1 VSSRSRA
8 PATFLTAI
16 AATVVIVSAVANLTR
31 DRGVHNSPPARD
43 TQLSEQPLVG
53 LGPGVTVREVTQ
65 NTPFSLVALTGDLA
79 GTSTRVRAKRP
90 DGSWG
95 PWYQTE
101 YETAAPDN
109 GSQSGSAP
117 TGPTEGPR
125 STDPVFVGTTTTV
138 QIAVTRPLDAA
149 LTLGVVPSQAG
160 TSPAGGGPPAAP
172 RAPSENEDLGYRPA
186 SREQPFGQNISA
198 ILISPPQAPA
208 DTHWTPP
215 SGVLMPGQPP
225 AIISRAEWGADESL
239 RCGTPQY
246 DNGIRAAV
254 VHHTAGSNDYSPLE
268 SAGIVK
274 AIYTYHSKTLGWC
287 DIAYNA
293 LVDKYGQ
300 VFEGSA
306 GGLTKA
312 VEGFHTGGFNRNTWG
327 VAMIGNFDDVPP
339 TPIQLRTMGR
349 LRGWRLGMDGVDPKG
364 TVELESAGSH
374 YTTFPA
380 GAIAK
385 LPTIFTHR
393 DVGNTD
399 CPGNAAYALM
409 DEVRDIASHFNDP
422 PEELINALKGG
433 AIYEHWEAIGGMNS
447 VLGAPTSPEDGT
459 EGDGRYATFAK
470 GAMYWSPETGPQ
482 PVTGAI
488 YDAWASQSYERG
500 PLGLPTSAEIQE
512 PLQITQNYQ
521 HGTLNYN
528 RLTGDVT
535 EVIDGITTPLS
546 AESPSGPTVPP
557 EHFSL
562 PAHPAAT

>member
-1 VSSRSRA
+1 ML
-8 PATFLTAI
+8 LTAI
-16 AATVVIVSAVANLTR
+16 AATVVLVSAVANLTR
-31 DRGVHNSPPARD
+31 DREARHPAANSG
-43 TQLSEQPLVG
+43 TQLAEQPLVG
-53 LGPGVTVREVTQ
+53 LGAGVTVREISQ
-65 NTPFSLVALTGDLA
+65 NTPFSLVAVTGDLA
-79 GTSTRVRAKRP
+79 GTSTRVRAKHS

-101 YETAAPDN
+101 YETAAPDAR
-109 GSQSGSAP
+109 SGGQPLTATA

-138 QIAVTRPLDAA
+138 QIAITRPLDAA
-149 LTLGVVPSQAG
+149 PTPDVQR
-160 TSPAGGGPPAAP
+160 SPAESAG
-172 RAPSENEDLGYRPA
+172 LGYKPA

-198 ILISPPQAPA
+198 VLISPPQAPVE
-208 DTHWTPP
+208 THWTPP

-306 GGLTKA
+306 GGLTKP
-312 VEGFHTGGFNRNTWG
+312 VEGFHTGGFNHNTWG

-339 TPIQLRTMGR
+339 TPIQLRMLGR
-349 LRGWRLGMDGVDPKG
+349 LLGWRLGMDGVDPKG
-364 TVELESAGSH
+364 TVALESAGSH

-380 GAIAK
+380 GAVAT

-409 DEVRDIASHFNDP
+409 DEVRDIASHVNDP

-433 AIYEHWEAIGGMNS
+433 AIYEHWEAMGGMNS
-447 VLGAPTSPEDGT
+447 VLGSPTSPEDST

-470 GAMYWSPETGPQ
+470 GAMYWSPLTGPQ

-512 PLQITQNYQ
+512 PLQITQNFQ

-528 RLTGDVT
+528 RLTGDVS
-535 EVIDGITTPLS
+535 EVVDGITTPLS
-546 AESPSGPTVPP
+546 TESQTGPTVPP

-562 PAHPAAT
+562 PTHPAAA

>member
-1 VSSRSRA
+1 ML
-8 PATFLTAI
+8 LTAI
-16 AATVVIVSAVANLTR
+16 AATVVIVSWLGGATR
-31 DRGVHNSPPARD
+31 DRGAPDPPRPRG
-43 TQLSEQPLVG
+43 TEVVEQPLIG
-53 LGPGVTVREVTQ
+53 LGGGVSIREVTQ
-65 NTPFSLVALTGDLA
+65 DTPFSLVALTGDLA

-95 PWYQTE
+95 PWYRTE
-101 YETAAPDN
+101 YETAAPDAGPA
-109 GSQSGSAP
+109 GSESARQG
-117 TGPTEGPR
+117 GPSEEPR
-125 STDPVFVGTTTTV
+125 STDPLFVGTTRTV
-138 QIAVTRPLDAA
+138 QIAVTRPIDAPV
-149 LTLGVVPSQAG
+149 TR
-160 TSPAGGGPPAAP
+160 PPAP
-172 RAPSENEDLGYRPA
+172 PSVGTNNDLGYRPA
-186 SREQPFGQNISA
+186 SKEHPYAQNISA
-198 ILISPPQAPA
+198 VLISPPQSP
-208 DTHWTPP
+208 DRRQWTPP
-215 SGVLMPGQPP
+215 SGVMMPGQPP
-225 AIISRAEWGADESL
+225 SIISRAEWGADESL
-239 RCGTPQY
+239 RCGSPQY

-312 VEGFHTGGFNRNTWG
+312 VEAFHTGGFNRNTWG

-339 TPIQLRTMGR
+339 TPIQLRTVGR
-349 LRGWRLGMDGVDPKG
+349 LLGWRLGMDGVDPKG

-409 DEVRDIASHFNDP
+409 GEIRDIASHFNDP

-433 AIYEHWEAIGGMNS
+433 AIYEHWQAMGGMNS
-447 VLGAPTSPEDGT
+447 FLGAPTSPEDNAD
-459 EGDGRYATFAK
+459 GDARYVTFAK
-470 GAMYWSPETGPQ
+470 GAMYWSPKTGAQ

-488 YDAWASQSYERG
+488 YDAWASLSYERG
-500 PLGLPTSAEIQE
+500 PLGLPTSAELQE
-512 PLQITQNYQ
+512 PLQISQNFQ
-521 HGTLNYN
+521 HGTLNFE
-528 RLTGDVT
+528 RLAGNVT
-535 EVIDGITTPLS
+535 EVVDGIATPLS
-546 AESPSGPTVPP
+546 TQSPSGPAVPP

-562 PAHPAAT
+562 PAHTAGA

>member
-1 VSSRSRA
+1 MSPSRG
-8 PATFLTAI
+8 PTTLLTAI
-16 AATVVIVSAVANLTR
+16 VATVVIVSWVADTTR
-31 DRGVHNSPPARD
+31 DRGTAGSPPARG
-43 TQLSEQPLVG
+43 TQLAEQPLVG
-53 LGPGVTVREVTQ
+53 LGGGVTVRQ
-65 NTPFSLVALTGDLA
+65 ISQDTPFSLVALTGDLA
-79 GTSTRVRAKRP
+79 GTSTRVRARRP

-101 YETAAPDN
+101 YETAAPDGATAA
-109 GSQSGSAP
+109 GSL
-117 TGPTEGPR
+117 EGPR
-125 STDPVFVGTTTTV
+125 GTDPVFVGTTTTV
-138 QIAVTRPLDAA
+138 EIAVTRPIDAPVTQAPPAPPSEAA
-149 LTLGVVPSQAG
+149 L
-160 TSPAGGGPPAAP
+160 
-172 RAPSENEDLGYRPA
+172 GYKPA

-198 ILISPPQAPA
+198 ILISPPQAP
-208 DTHWTPP
+208 TETQWTPP
-215 SGVLMPGQPP
+215 SGVLMPGQAP
-225 AIISRAEWGADESL
+225 AIISRAQWGADESL
-239 RCGTPQY
+239 RCGSPQY

-312 VEGFHTGGFNRNTWG
+312 VEAFHTGGFNRNTWG

-339 TPIQLRTMGR
+339 TPIQLRTLGR
-349 LRGWRLGMDGVDPKG
+349 LLGWRLGLDDVDPKG
-364 TVELESAGSH
+364 TVALESADSH

-380 GAIAK
+380 GSVAT

-422 PEELINALKGG
+422 PEELIKALQGG
-433 AIYEHWEAIGGMNS
+433 AIYDHWQAMGGMNS
-447 VLGAPTSPEDGT
+447 VLGAPTSPEDSA
-459 EGDGRYATFAK
+459 EGDARYVTFAR
-470 GAMYWSPETGPQ
+470 GAMYWSPATGAQ

-488 YDAWASQSYERG
+488 YDAWASLSYERG

-512 PLQITQNYQ
+512 PLQITQNFQ
-521 HGTLNYN
+521 HGTLNYE
-528 RLTGDVT
+528 RLTGNVT
-535 EVIDGITTPLS
+535 EVAEGITTPLS
-546 AESPSGPTVPP
+546 TQSPSGPTVPP

-562 PAHPAAT
+562 PAHPST

>member
-1 VSSRSRA
+1 MLLTAVAVTVVVVSWVVDSIRHEAA
-8 PATFLTAI
+8 PA
-16 AATVVIVSAVANLTR
+16 V
-31 DRGVHNSPPARD
+31 PPVPD

-53 LGPGVTVREVTQ
+53 LGGGVTVRELTQ

-90 DGSWG
+90 DGAWG

-101 YETAAPDN
+101 YETEAPDAALPPP
-109 GSQSGSAP
+109 GERF
-117 TGPTEGPR
+117 TGLANPGGAIEGPR
-125 STDPVFVGTTTTV
+125 STDPVFVGSTTTV
-138 QIAVTRPLDAA
+138 QIAVTRPIDAPM
-149 LTLGVVPSQAG
+149 TQPPSGA
-160 TSPAGGGPPAAP
+160 PASAQQGNDG
-172 RAPSENEDLGYRPA
+172 LGYKPA
-186 SREQPFGQNISA
+186 SKEQPFGENISA

-208 DTHWTPP
+208 KTHWTAP
-215 SGVLMPGQPP
+215 SGVIMPGQPP
-225 AIISRAEWGADESL
+225 SIISRADWGADESL
-239 RCGTPQY
+239 RCGKPQY
-246 DNGIRAAV
+246 DNGVRAAV
-254 VHHTAGSNDYSPLE
+254 VHHTAGSNDFLPQD

-306 GGLTKA
+306 GGLTKP

-339 TPIQLRTMGR
+339 TPIQLRTLGQ
-349 LRGWRLGMDGVDPKG
+349 LLGWRLGMDGVDPRG
-364 TVELESAGSH
+364 TVSLESAGSH

-380 GAIAK
+380 GSIAT

-409 DEVRDIASHFNDP
+409 DEIRDIASHFNDP
-422 PEELINALKGG
+422 PEELIKALQGG
-433 AIYEHWEAIGGMNS
+433 VIYEHWQAIGGMNS
-447 VLGAPTSPEDGT
+447 VLGAPTSPEDSG
-459 EGDGRYATFAK
+459 EGDTHYATFAK
-470 GAMYWSPETGPQ
+470 GAMYWSPETGAQ

-488 YDAWASQSYERG
+488 YDAWASLSYERG

-512 PLQITQNYQ
+512 PLQITQNFA
-521 HGTLNYN
+521 HGTLNFE

-535 EVIDGITTPLS
+535 EVVDGITTPLS
-546 AESPSGPTVPP
+546 SQAPSGPTVPA

-562 PAHPAAT
+562 PAHPATA

>member
-1 VSSRSRA
+1 MVSRSRA
-8 PATFLTAI
+8 PTMLLTAI
-16 AATVVIVSAVANLTR
+16 AATVVIVSWIGEATH
-31 DRGVHNSPPARD
+31 DRHAAAPPRARD
-43 TQLSEQPLVG
+43 TQLAEQPLIG
-53 LGPGVTVREVTQ
+53 LGPGVTIRELTQ
-65 NTPFSLVALTGDLA
+65 NEPFSLVALTGDLA

-90 DGSWG
+90 DSSWG

-101 YETAAPDN
+101 YETAAPDPAAT
-109 GSQSGSAP
+109 GDGA
-117 TGPTEGPR
+117 GPTEGPR

-138 QIAVTRPLDAA
+138 QVAVTRPLDAPV
-149 LTLGVVPSQAG
+149 TR
-160 TSPAGGGPPAAP
+160 PPAP
-172 RAPSENEDLGYRPA
+172 PSAHPDDLGYRPA

-198 ILISPPQAPA
+198 ILISPPQAP
-208 DTHWTPP
+208 TETQWTPP
-215 SGVLMPGQPP
+215 AGVVMPGQAPS
-225 AIISRAEWGADESL
+225 IISRAEWGADESL
-239 RCGTPQY
+239 RCGSPQY

-254 VHHTAGSNDYSPLE
+254 IHHTAGSNDYSPLE

-339 TPIQLRTMGR
+339 TPLQLRAVGR
-349 LRGWRLGMDGVDPKG
+349 LLGWRLGLDNVDPKG
-364 TVELESAGSH
+364 TVQLESAGSH
-374 YTTFPA
+374 YTTFAA
-380 GAIAK
+380 GTVAT

-409 DEVRDIASHFNDP
+409 DEIRDIASHFNDP
-422 PEELINALKGG
+422 PEELIKALQGG
-433 AIYEHWEAIGGMNS
+433 AIYDHWQEIGGMNS
-447 VLGAPTSPEDGT
+447 VLGAPTSPEAGA
-459 EGDGRYATFAK
+459 EGDARYVTFAK
-470 GAMYWSPETGPQ
+470 GAMYWSPVTGPQ

-488 YDAWASQSYERG
+488 YDAWASLSYERG

-512 PLQITQNYQ
+512 PLQITQNFQ
-521 HGTLNYN
+521 HGTLNYE
-528 RLTGDVT
+528 RLTGNVT
-535 EVIDGITTPLS
+535 EVVDGITTPLS
-546 AESPSGPTVPP
+546 TQPPSGPTVEP

-562 PAHPAAT
+562 PAHPGA

>member
-1 VSSRSRA
+1 ML
-8 PATFLTAI
+8 LTAI
-16 AATVVIVSAVANLTR
+16 AVTVVVVSWVANSTR
-31 DRGVHNSPPARD
+31 NRAAPAPPPARD
-43 TQLSEQPLVG
+43 TQLTEQPLIG
-53 LGPGVTVREVTQ
+53 LGGGVTVREVTQ

-79 GTSTRVRAKRP
+79 GASTRVRAKRP

-101 YETAAPDN
+101 YETEAPDSVSPT
-109 GSQSGSAP
+109 GSQGLAGSGSP
-117 TGPTEGPR
+117 GGPTAEPR

-138 QIAVTRPLDAA
+138 QIAVTRP
-149 LTLGVVPSQAG
+149 
-160 TSPAGGGPPAAP
+160 
-172 RAPSENEDLGYRPA
+172 
-186 SREQPFGQNISA
+186 I
-198 ILISPPQAPA
+198 ISPPQAPA
-208 DTHWTPP
+208 RPHWTPP
-215 SGVLMPGQPP
+215 TGVIMPGQPP
-225 AIISRAEWGADESL
+225 SIISRADWGADESL

-246 DNGIRAAV
+246 DNGVRAAV
-254 VHHTAGSNDYSPLE
+254 IHHTAGSNDYLPQD

-306 GGLTKA
+306 GGLTKP

-339 TPIQLRTMGR
+339 TPIQLRTVGQ
-349 LRGWRLGMDGVDPKG
+349 LLGWRLGMDGVDPKG
-364 TVELESAGSH
+364 TVALESAGSH

-380 GAIAK
+380 GSIAT

-409 DEVRDIASHFNDP
+409 DEIRDIASHFDDP

-433 AIYEHWEAIGGMNS
+433 AIYGHWQAIGGMNS
-447 VLGAPTSPEDGT
+447 VLGAPTSPEDSA
-459 EGDGRYATFAK
+459 EGDARYATFAK
-470 GAMYWSPETGPQ
+470 GAMYWSPDTGAQ

-488 YDAWASQSYERG
+488 YDAWASVSYERG

-512 PLQITQNYQ
+512 PLQITQNFA
-521 HGTLNYN
+521 HGSLNFE
-528 RLTGDVT
+528 RLTGNVT
-535 EVIDGITTPLS
+535 EVVDGITTPLS
-546 AESPSGPTVPP
+546 SQTPSGPTVPA

-562 PAHPAAT
+562 PAHPASA

>member
-1 VSSRSRA
+1 ML
-8 PATFLTAI
+8 LTAI
-16 AATVVIVSAVANLTR
+16 AATVVIVSAVAQTTR
-31 DRGVHNSPPARD
+31 DRGIPEPPPAHD
-43 TQLSEQPLVG
+43 TQLTEQPLIG
-53 LGPGVTVREVTQ
+53 LGAGVTVREVTQ
-65 NTPFSLVALTGDLA
+65 DKPFSLVALTGDLA
-79 GTSTRVRAKRP
+79 GTSTRLRAKRP

-109 GSQSGSAP
+109 PSGAGFAGSAQP
-117 TGPTEGPR
+117 AGPTEGPR

-138 QIAVTRPLDAA
+138 QIAVTRPLGAA
-149 LTLGVVPSQAG
+149 VTQPASPSD
-160 TSPAGGGPPAAP
+160 PPEKGG
-172 RAPSENEDLGYRPA
+172 LGYKPA
-186 SREQPFGQNISA
+186 SKEQPFGQNISA

-208 DTHWTPP
+208 KKQWTPP
-215 SGVLMPGQPP
+215 SGVLMPGQAPS
-225 AIISRAEWGADESL
+225 IISRAEWGADESL
-239 RCGTPQY
+239 RCGSPQY

-254 VHHTAGSNDYSPLE
+254 IHHTAGSNDYSPLE

-312 VEGFHTGGFNRNTWG
+312 VEGVHTGGFNRNTWG
-327 VAMIGNFDDVPP
+327 VAMIGNFDDTSP
-339 TPIQLRTMGR
+339 TPMQLRTVGR
-349 LRGWRLGMDGVDPKG
+349 LLGWRLGLDGVDPKG
-364 TVELESAGSH
+364 TVALESAGSH

-380 GAIAK
+380 GAIAN

-409 DEVRDIASHFNDP
+409 DEIRDVASHFNDP
-422 PEELINALKGG
+422 PEELIKALQGG
-433 AIYEHWEAIGGMNS
+433 AIYEHWQAIGGMNS
-447 VLGAPTSPEDGT
+447 VLGAPTSPEDAA
-459 EGDGRYATFAK
+459 EGDARYATFAK
-470 GAMYWSPETGPQ
+470 GAMYWSPETGAQ

-488 YDAWASQSYERG
+488 YEAWASLSFERG

-512 PLQITQNYQ
+512 PLQITQNFQ
-521 HGTLNYN
+521 HGTLNYE
-528 RLTGDVT
+528 RLSGNVT
-535 EVIDGITTPLS
+535 EVVDGISTPLS
-546 AESPSGPTVPP
+546 DQSPSGPTVPP

-562 PAHPAAT
+562 PAHPATA

>member
-1 VSSRSRA
+1 M
-8 PATFLTAI
+8 
-16 AATVVIVSAVANLTR
+16 
-31 DRGVHNSPPARD
+31 
-43 TQLSEQPLVG
+43 
-53 LGPGVTVREVTQ
+53 
-65 NTPFSLVALTGDLA
+65 
-79 GTSTRVRAKRP
+79 
-90 DGSWG
+90 
-95 PWYQTE
+95 
-101 YETAAPDN
+101 
-109 GSQSGSAP
+109 
-117 TGPTEGPR
+117 
-125 STDPVFVGTTTTV
+125 
-138 QIAVTRPLDAA
+138 
-149 LTLGVVPSQAG
+149 
-160 TSPAGGGPPAAP
+160 
-172 RAPSENEDLGYRPA
+172 
-186 SREQPFGQNISA
+186 
-198 ILISPPQAPA
+198 
-208 DTHWTPP
+208 
-215 SGVLMPGQPP
+215 MPGQPP

-239 RCGTPQY
+239 RCGSPQY

-254 VHHTAGSNDYSPLE
+254 IHHTAGSNDYSPLE

-339 TPIQLRTMGR
+339 TPLQLRAVGR
-349 LRGWRLGMDGVDPKG
+349 LLGWRLGLDGVDPKG
-364 TVELESAGSH
+364 TVTLESAGSH

-380 GAIAK
+380 GAFAT

-409 DEVRDIASHFNDP
+409 DEIRDIASHFNDP
-422 PEELINALKGG
+422 PEELIKALQGG
-433 AIYEHWEAIGGMNS
+433 AIYEHWQAIGGMNS
-447 VLGAPTSPEDGT
+447 ALGAPTSPEDGA
-459 EGDGRYATFAK
+459 EGAARYSTFAK
-470 GAMYWSPETGPQ
+470 GAMYWSPETGAQ

-512 PLQITQNYQ
+512 PLQITQNFQ

-528 RLTGDVT
+528 RLTGDVD
-535 EVIDGITTPLS
+535 EVLDGITTPLS
-546 AESPSGPTVPP
+546 AQTPSAPAVPP

-562 PAHPAAT
+562 PMHPDA

>member
-1 VSSRSRA
+1 ML
-8 PATFLTAI
+8 LTAV
-16 AATVVIVSAVANLTR
+16 AATVVLVSWTASTAH
-31 DRGVHNSPPARD
+31 RGTAGTPPSRG
-43 TQLSEQPLVG
+43 TQLVEQPLIG
-53 LGPGVTVREVTQ
+53 LGAGVTVRELSQ
-65 NTPFSLVALTGDLA
+65 ATPFSLVALTGDLA

-101 YETAAPDN
+101 YETAAPDRAALPV
-109 GSQSGSAP
+109 GGEES
-117 TGPTEGPR
+117 TGPDHPGGVTEGPR
-125 STDPVFVGTTTTV
+125 GTDPLFVGTTTTV

-149 LTLGVVPSQAG
+149 VTLGA
-160 TSPAGGGPPAAP
+160 PAPV
-172 RAPSENEDLGYRPA
+172 APSEKTDLGYKPA

-198 ILISPPQAPA
+198 VLISPPQAPA
-208 DTHWTPP
+208 ETHWTPP
-215 SGVLMPGQPP
+215 AGVLMPGQAPP
-225 AIISRAEWGADESL
+225 IISRAEWGADESL
-239 RCGTPQY
+239 RCGSPQY

-312 VEGFHTGGFNRNTWG
+312 VEAFHTGGFNRNTWG

-339 TPIQLRTMGR
+339 TPIQLRIMGR
-349 LRGWRLGMDGVDPKG
+349 LLGWRLGLDGVDPKG
-364 TVELESAGSH
+364 TVQLESAGSH

-380 GAIAK
+380 GSIAT

-399 CPGNAAYALM
+399 CPGNAAYALL
-409 DEVRDIASHFNDP
+409 DEMRDIASHVNDP
-422 PEELINALKGG
+422 PEELLKALQGG
-433 AIYEHWEAIGGMNS
+433 AIYDHWQAIGGMNS
-447 VLGAPTSPEDGT
+447 VLGAPTSPEDSA
-459 EGDGRYATFAK
+459 EGDARFVTFAR
-470 GAMYWSPETGPQ
+470 GAMYWAPEIGAQ

-488 YDAWASQSYERG
+488 YDAWGSQSYERG
-500 PLGLPTSAEIQE
+500 PLGLPTSAEIQQ
-512 PLQITQNYQ
+512 PLQITQNFQ
-521 HGTLNYN
+521 HGTLNYE
-528 RLTGDVT
+528 RLTGNVT
-535 EVIDGITTPLS
+535 AVLDGITIPLTT
-546 AESPSGPTVPP
+546 ESPSGPTVPT

-562 PAHPAAT
+562 PSHPTPT

>member
-1 VSSRSRA
+1 MLVITFAVTAVVVAWVAGSTLNKAA
-8 PATFLTAI
+8 PSP
-16 AATVVIVSAVANLTR
+16 SA
-31 DRGVHNSPPARD
+31 ARD
-43 TQLSEQPLVG
+43 TKLTEQPLIG
-53 LGPGVTVREVTQ
+53 LGGGVTVRELTQ
-65 NTPFSLVALTGDLA
+65 DTPFSLVAITGDLT

-90 DGSWG
+90 NGSWG

-101 YETAAPDN
+101 YETEAPDSVSPP
-109 GSQSGSAP
+109 GGEGLAGSASP
-117 TGPTEGPR
+117 GGPTAGPR

-138 QIAVTRPLDAA
+138 QIAVTRPIDAPVTQA
-149 LTLGVVPSQAG
+149 PPVPSPNR
-160 TSPAGGGPPAAP
+160 SP
-172 RAPSENEDLGYRPA
+172 ETDNLGYKPA
-186 SREQPFGQNISA
+186 SKDQPFGQNISA
-198 ILISPPQAPA
+198 SLISPPQAPA
-208 DTHWTPP
+208 RPHWTPP
-215 SGVLMPGQPP
+215 SGVIMPGQAPS
-225 AIISRAEWGADESL
+225 IISRADWGADESL

-246 DNGIRAAV
+246 DNGVRAAV
-254 VHHTAGSNDYSPLE
+254 VHHTAGSNDYLPQD

-306 GGLTKA
+306 GGLTKP

-339 TPIQLRTMGR
+339 TPIQLRTMGQ
-349 LRGWRLGMDGVDPKG
+349 LLGWRLGMDRVDPKG
-364 TVELESAGSH
+364 TVALESAGSH

-380 GAIAK
+380 GAVAT

-409 DEVRDIASHFNDP
+409 DEIRDIASHFNDP

-433 AIYEHWEAIGGMNS
+433 AIYEQWQALGGMNS
-447 VLGAPTSPEDGT
+447 VLGAPTSPEDSA
-459 EGDGRYATFAK
+459 EGDARYATFAK
-470 GAMYWSPETGPQ
+470 GAMYWSPDTGAQ

-488 YDAWASQSYERG
+488 YDAWASESYERG

-512 PLQITQNYQ
+512 PLQITQNFA
-521 HGTLNYN
+521 HGTLNFE
-528 RLTGDVT
+528 RLTGNIT
-535 EVIDGITTPLS
+535 EVVDGITTPLS
-546 AESPSGPTVPP
+546 SQTPSGPTVPA

-562 PAHPAAT
+562 PTHPASA

>member
-1 VSSRSRA
+1 MII
-8 PATFLTAI
+8 TAI
-16 AATVVIVSAVANLTR
+16 AATVVIVSAVADATR
-31 DRGVHNSPPARD
+31 DRGGHSPPPARD
-43 TQLSEQPLVG
+43 TQLAEQPLIG
-53 LGPGVTVREVTQ
+53 LGGGVTVRELTQ
-65 NTPFSLVALTGDLA
+65 DTPFSLVALTGDLA

-101 YETAAPDN
+101 YETAAPDPL
-109 GSQSGSAP
+109 SP
-117 TGPTEGPR
+117 TGGEGLAAAARPAGPTEGPR

-138 QIAVTRPLDAA
+138 QIAVTRPIDAQVTPA
-149 LTLGVVPSQAG
+149 PPPTAP
-160 TSPAGGGPPAAP
+160 PAGD
-172 RAPSENEDLGYRPA
+172 DLGYKPA

-198 ILISPPQAPA
+198 ILISPPRAPVEK
-208 DTHWTPP
+208 HWTPP
-215 SGVLMPGQPP
+215 SGVMMPGQPP
-225 AIISRAEWGADESL
+225 SIISRAEWGADESL
-239 RCGTPQY
+239 RCGSPQY

-254 VHHTAGSNDYSPLE
+254 IHHTAGSNDYSPLE

-339 TPIQLRTMGR
+339 TPIQLRNVGR
-349 LRGWRLGMDGVDPKG
+349 LLGWRLGMDGVDPKG
-364 TVELESAGSH
+364 TVALESAGSH

-380 GAIAK
+380 GAIAN

-409 DEVRDIASHFNDP
+409 DEIRDIASHINDP
-422 PEELINALKGG
+422 PEELIKALQGG
-433 AIYEHWEAIGGMNS
+433 AIYEHWQAIGGMNS
-447 VLGAPTSPEDGT
+447 VLGAPTSPEDNA
-459 EGDGRYATFAK
+459 EGDARYATFVK
-470 GAMYWSPETGPQ
+470 GAMYWSPETGAQ
-482 PVTGAI
+482 PITGAL

-512 PLQITQNYQ
+512 PLQITQNFQ
-521 HGTLNYN
+521 HGTLNYE
-528 RLTGDVT
+528 RLTGNVS
-535 EVIDGITTPLS
+535 EVVGGITTSLS
-546 AESPSGPTVPP
+546 TQSPSGPTVPA

-562 PAHPAAT
+562 PAHPTAT